1 MSSMGRGL
9 MCWKWVFIWFFY
21 CKITCVVA
29 MIIHQLLSVSH
40 NQNICIP
47 PLYKS
52 FFYACA
58 IKQRCCVLIKRK
70 IEGKRTVKSFDLY
83 FTGFFLFE
91 NRTQTLSKRNRISM
105 SRIRSQL
112 KCKTLIAKKIDK
124 WCMNIVI
131 YIPASRFFC
140 ITSFKFTYNASD
152 VLWLCVYVNKCLN
165 LYLDESFNLCYSIQT
180 CNYIYTCMCMFV
192 NCISGSG
199 KFVF

>member
-1 MSSMGRGL
+1 MRSFDGILWGGDLDFITLWGVAFYMSSVGRGL

-70 IEGKRTVKSFDLY
+70 IKGKRTAKSFDLY
-83 FTGFFLFE
+83 FTEFFLFE
-91 NRTQTLSKRNRISM
+91 NRTQTLSERNRICM
-105 SRIRSQL
+105 SRIISHL
-112 KCKTLIAKKIDK
+112 KCKTLIAKNWQMMYEYCDLHTSKQVLLYYI
-124 WCMNIVI
+124 IQI
-131 YIPASRFFC
+131 YIQCVRCFMVVC
-140 ITSFKFTYNASD
+140 
-152 VLWLCVYVNKCLN
+152 LCKQM
-165 LYLDESFNLCYSIQT
+165 S
-180 CNYIYTCMCMFV
+180 
-192 NCISGSG
+192 
-199 KFVF
+199 